1 MRIEPSST
9 STFRGQ
15 VDEKKLAKEIKKEQ
29 PKKKKNGDFS
39 FNKVF
44 SDMEDTSDLHQI
56 VSVEKW
62 G

>member
-29 PKKKKNGDFS
+29 PKKKKKKNEGAAND
-39 FNKVF
+39 K
-44 SDMEDTSDLHQI
+44 EDG
-56 VSVEKW
+56 EKL
-62 G
+62 GECGIPEAK

>member
-29 PKKKKNGDFS
+29 PKKRKK
-39 FNKVF
+39 KMKEQPMTRK
-44 SDMEDTSDLHQI
+44 ME
-56 VSVEKW
+56 KN
-62 G
+62 